1 VDQQNLYE
9 RLGVAEDA
17 SEKDIRSAYKKLAIK
32 FHPDKNPGDAAAEE
46 RFKELTQA
54 YEVLTDAKKRQAYDA
69 KLRGGFQG
77 GFEDLQDMFGG
88 FSVNIEDIL
97 GRHGD
102 LFGGF
107 GVPFHARR
115 VQRRGHD
122 VEAELKVDF
131 RTAAK
136 GGSMEVSLRLPVP
149 GSPQGEVKHV
159 TINVPAGSADGTS
172 LRLRGLGQAGRG
184 GGPAGDLIL
193 RLRVPEDRRF
203 KRQGRNL
210 TVALSVPI
218 ATAALGGKAV
228 VPTLDGEATVTVPP
242 GTSSGAKLRLKGL
255 GIQGGDLFAR
265 VQIHVPKEL
274 TDAQRTLFE
283 QLRDLEDGGEAPNA

>member
-1 VDQQNLYE
+1 VSQQNLYE

-17 SEKDIRSAYKKLAIK
+17 TEKDIRSAYKKLAIK
-32 FHPDKNPGDAAAEE
+32 YHPDKNPGDAAAEE

-69 KLRGGFQG
+69 QLRGGFQG

-88 FSVNIEDIL
+88 FSVSIEDIL

-115 VQRRGHD
+115 VQQRGHD

-136 GGSMEVSLRLPVP
+136 GGPVEVSLRLPAP
-149 GSPQGEVKHV
+149 GQPRGEVKHV
-159 TINVPAGSADGTS
+159 TINVPAGSDDGTS

-193 RLRVPEDRRF
+193 RLRVPEDGRF
-203 KRQGRNL
+203 ERHGRDL
-210 TVALSVPI
+210 TVDLPVPVS
-218 ATAALGGKAV
+218 TAALGGKAV
-228 VPTLDGEATVTVPP
+228 VATLDGEATVRVPG
-242 GTSSGAKLRLKGL
+242 GTSGGAKLRLKGL

-265 VQIHVPKEL
+265 VRILVPKTPTEAEQALFQEL
-274 TDAQRTLFE
+274 RA
-283 QLRDLEDGGEAPNA
+283 LEDHGDA